1 MANKRP
7 NGEGTVRKRVD
18 GRWEGTIVV
27 GHKENGKPIYKSVF
41 AKTQKELMP
50 KLRKLIDDYKGVEL
64 TEESGMTV
72 REWLDKW
79 MKEYVEP
86 KLRPSTIHGYRRQCK
101 VISEY
106 IGDKPVKLLTT
117 ADCQRMYNKYK
128 KSGRKNNVAELGT
141 EVADSTVR
149 RLHMMFHE
157 AMDAAQ
163 RRRLIASNPTEGT
176 EVPGCNYKEMSVLNE
191 EQLEKYME
199 AIKMD
204 PVWHDF
210 FYLELTSG
218 LRLGE
223 ICGLKWEDFDEKK
236 GTLKIQRSIGRTV
249 SGKNVTVGDPKTE
262 KGKRTIKLPDSTFQ
276 VLLRRKEKYKGD
288 WVFPSIKYPGKP
300 VAPSGAYH
308 RHKQILQ
315 DLELPSIRFHDLRH
329 TFATHAL
336 KSGVDAKTLSG
347 ILGHTNASFTLDTY
361 THVTN
366 EMQFRAS
373 EIVGDFM
380 EEILGKDLMPWLE
393 EEKTEPVL

>member
-1 MANKRP
+1 MGSKRA
-7 NGEGTVRKRVD
+7 NGEGTVRKRTD
-18 GRWEGTIVV
+18 GRWEGFITV

-64 TEESGMTV
+64 TEESSMTV

-79 MKEYVEP
+79 LKEYAEP
-86 KLRPSTIHGYRRQCK
+86 KLRPSTLKSYRYECK
-101 VISEY
+101 KICEY
-106 IGDKPVKLLTT
+106 IGDKQVKLLTT
-117 ADCQRMYNKYK
+117 ADCQRMYNKFK
-128 KSGRKNNVAELGT
+128 KSGRTKNIAELGT
-141 EVADSTVR
+141 EMADSTVR

-157 AMDAAQ
+157 AMEAAQ
-163 RRRLIASNPTEGT
+163 RKRLIAINPTEGT
-176 EVPGCNYKEMSVLNE
+176 VVPGCNYKEMTVLNE
-191 EQLEKYME
+191 EQLEKYMD
-199 AIKMD
+199 ALTKD

-210 FYLELTSG
+210 FYLELTTG

-249 SGKNVTVGDPKTE
+249 NGKNITVGDPKTE
-262 KGKRTIKLPDSTFQ
+262 KGKRMIKLPDSTFQ

-288 WVFPSIKYPGKP
+288 WMFPSIKYPGKP

-315 DLELPSIRFHDLRH
+315 NLELPSIRFHDLRH

-393 EEKTEPVL
+393 DEKTEPVL

>member
-1 MANKRP
+1 MGSKRA
-7 NGEGTVRKRVD
+7 NGEGTVRKRKD
-18 GRWEGTIVV
+18 GRWEGFITV

-50 KLRKLIDDYKGVEL
+50 KLRKLIEDYKGVEL
-64 TEESGMTV
+64 TEESSMTV

-79 MKEYVEP
+79 LKEYAEP
-86 KLRPSTIHGYRRQCK
+86 KLRPSTLKSYRYECEK
-101 VISEY
+101 ICEY
-106 IGDKPVKLLTT
+106 IGDKQVKLLTT
-117 ADCQRMYNKYK
+117 ADCQRMYNKFK
-128 KSGRKNNVAELGT
+128 KSGRTKNVAKLGP
-141 EVADSTVR
+141 EMSDSTVR

-157 AMDAAQ
+157 AMEAAQ
-163 RRRLIASNPTEGT
+163 RRRLIASNPTEET
-176 EVPGCNYKEMSVLNE
+176 EVPGCNYKEMTVLNE

-199 AIKMD
+199 AIKTD

-210 FYLELTSG
+210 FYLELTTG

-249 SGKNVTVGDPKTE
+249 NGKNITVGDPKTE
-262 KGKRTIKLPDSTFQ
+262 KGKRMIKLPDSTFQ

-288 WVFPSIKYPGKP
+288 WMFPSIKYPGKP

-393 EEKTEPVL
+393 DEKTEPVL